1 MDVASGIGAL
11 PASRRAAAIS
21 SAVRRAVPDG
31 ASALSGWCSSTTS
44 TDSKNGAA
52 CAAKRIIRIAP
63 MEKLGA
69 ISTPTPGRV
78 GEPGLELVE
87 PGLVEAGR
95 ADDGVDAVL
104 DAEAQVVHHHVG
116 VGEVHDHLGARP
128 GELLDVVTGVDRG
141 HQLGVGGR
149 LDGPADL
156 RADLAAG
163 AQHADPDLCP
173 DLCLVSCA
181 HAVNRIG
188 RVRIGVWRWLTRE
201 RPSGRLWAM
210 PASTIPPRIK
220 WAVDLMD
227 VQPADQVLE
236 IGCGPGAGA
245 EAICAKL
252 ETGKLFAIDRS
263 ESGVD
268 RTKRRNQKYVDAG
281 RLVVRQ
287 IDLATLRVPVKR
299 LNKVFAF
306 NVNLFWVR
314 PCDDEV
320 ALLHERVV
328 PGGAVYLFYEA
339 ARPELVP
346 NIVKKASE
354 NLLRGGFR
362 VSVVEQKA
370 PPVIGIIAKR

>member
-1 MDVASGIGAL
+1 M
-11 PASRRAAAIS
+11 
-21 SAVRRAVPDG
+21 
-31 ASALSGWCSSTTS
+31 
-44 TDSKNGAA
+44 
-52 CAAKRIIRIAP
+52 
-63 MEKLGA
+63 
-69 ISTPTPGRV
+69 
-78 GEPGLELVE
+78 
-87 PGLVEAGR
+87 
-95 ADDGVDAVL
+95 
-104 DAEAQVVHHHVG
+104 
-116 VGEVHDHLGARP
+116 
-128 GELLDVVTGVDRG
+128 
-141 HQLGVGGR
+141 
-149 LDGPADL
+149 
-156 RADLAAG
+156 
-163 AQHADPDLCP
+163 
-173 DLCLVSCA
+173 
-181 HAVNRIG
+181 
-188 RVRIGVWRWLTRE
+188 
-201 RPSGRLWAM
+201 PS
-210 PASTIPPRIK
+210 PTIPPRIK

-227 VQPADQVLE
+227 VQPNDQVLE
-236 IGCGPGAGA
+236 VGCGPGAGA

-314 PCDDEV
+314 PCEDEI